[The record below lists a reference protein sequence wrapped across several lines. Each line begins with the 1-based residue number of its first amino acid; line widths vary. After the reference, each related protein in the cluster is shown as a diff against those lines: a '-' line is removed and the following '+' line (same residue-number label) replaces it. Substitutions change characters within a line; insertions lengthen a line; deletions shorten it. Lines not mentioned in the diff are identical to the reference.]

1 MIIWI
6 ASYPKSGNTWLRS
19 FLSMYLNNTEN
30 DFNFNLLGKI
40 KSFPNTNLLRK
51 FKIDGI
57 NFIEIAKKWIDMQEY
72 INLNDEV
79 TYLKTH
85 NLFCTLEN
93 KYKFTNKQNTIG
105 MIYIVRD
112 PRDIVVS
119 YTNHFNKKNFE
130 ETFKT
135 LKTNF
140 NYEIKNNVKISL
152 MGSWADHYNS
162 WKNFNIS
169 EKIIIKYENMVEDPV
184 ATFTKI
190 IIYLNKIY
198 GLKVDQK
205 KIIKCT
211 EKTKFET
218 LQNLEKKE
226 GFKEKPNN
234 VKNFFRKGKV
244 GEWKDVLDKNLK
256 YDIEKIF
263 FREMQ
268 ELGYVK

>member
-19 FLSMYLNNTEN
+19 FLSMYLSNTEG
-30 DFNFNLLGKI
+30 DFNFNLLDRI
-40 KSFPNTNLLRK
+40 KKFPDTNLLNK
-51 FKIDGI
+51 FKLDGI

-72 INLNDEV
+72 INLKNEI

-112 PRDIVVS
+112 PRDVVIS
-119 YTNHFNKKNFE
+119 YSNHFNKKNFE
-130 ETFKT
+130 ETFER

-140 NYEIKNNVKISL
+140 NYEIENNSKLSI
-152 MGSWADHYNS
+152 MGSWADNYNS

-169 EKIIIKYENMVEDPV
+169 EKLIVKYENMVNDPIN
-184 ATFTKI
+184 TFTKI
-190 IIYLNKIY
+190 ILYLNKIY
-198 GLKVDQK
+198 GLKVEEK

-211 EKTKFET
+211 EKTKFEI

-226 GFKEKPNN
+226 GFKEKSNN
-234 VKNFFRKGKV
+234 VKNFFREGKV
-244 GEWKDVLDKNLK
+244 GEWKDVLNEELRNN
-256 YDIEKIF
+256 IEKNF
-263 FREMQ
+263 FKEMQ
-268 ELGYVK
+268 ELGYLK